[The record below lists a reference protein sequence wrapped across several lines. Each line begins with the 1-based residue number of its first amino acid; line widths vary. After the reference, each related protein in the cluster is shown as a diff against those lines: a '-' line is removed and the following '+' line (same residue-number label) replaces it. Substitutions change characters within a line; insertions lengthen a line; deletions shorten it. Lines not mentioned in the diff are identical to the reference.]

1 MVSTV
6 SSALNISMMR
16 TLDLA
21 EIYIHF
27 AIPVL
32 IPMTWN
38 R

>member
-1 MVSTV
+1 MHGTV
-6 SSALNISMMR
+6 TAFNILMMR
-16 TLDLA
+16 TLDWTG
-21 EIYIHF
+21 IYIHF